1 MSDSHTKNLYLSYI
15 HPHTSI
21 SKVSAISVSIPLS
34 LRKAIVSLQ
43 RNIPQERN
51 ADGNPSPW
59 KALWRNSGN
68 GLYYMRNY
76 IQTDTV
82 RISAIY
88 LRTGGTPEIAHYAT
102 EWMVTVIPFITSS
115 GEVGKKRGFTSKL
128 GYLYPSS
135 SHNLLSIVFSSSFVM
150 KCTGLSIY
158 YAQRIQLIVPFV
170 F

>member
-1 MSDSHTKNLYLSYI
+1 MTVFMCVRNAGTPWTGIIRRHLTLKRKLS
-15 HPHTSI
+15 
-21 SKVSAISVSIPLS
+21 
-34 LRKAIVSLQ
+34 VSLQ

-135 SHNLLSIVFSSSFVM
+135 SHLHEKIICHFFGKCFHIFQTNLIQEVLFSHF
-150 KCTGLSIY
+150 
-158 YAQRIQLIVPFV
+158 
-170 F
+170 

>member
-1 MSDSHTKNLYLSYI
+1 
-15 HPHTSI
+15 
-21 SKVSAISVSIPLS
+21 
-34 LRKAIVSLQ
+34 
-43 RNIPQERN
+43 
-51 ADGNPSPW
+51 
-59 KALWRNSGN
+59 
-68 GLYYMRNY
+68 MRNY

-135 SHNLLSIVFSSSFVM
+135 SLFHHIKGAGKNRNTFLFFIL
-150 KCTGLSIY
+150 G
-158 YAQRIQLIVPFV
+158 PGG
-170 F
+170 

>member
-1 MSDSHTKNLYLSYI
+1 
-15 HPHTSI
+15 
-21 SKVSAISVSIPLS
+21 
-34 LRKAIVSLQ
+34 
-43 RNIPQERN
+43 
-51 ADGNPSPW
+51 
-59 KALWRNSGN
+59 
-68 GLYYMRNY
+68 MRNY

-135 SHNLLSIVFSSSFVM
+135 SHLHEKIICHFFGKCFHIFQTNLIQEVLFSHF
-150 KCTGLSIY
+150 
-158 YAQRIQLIVPFV
+158 
-170 F
+170 

>member
-1 MSDSHTKNLYLSYI
+1 MCVRNAETPWTGIIRRHSTLKRKLS
-15 HPHTSI
+15 
-21 SKVSAISVSIPLS
+21 
-34 LRKAIVSLQ
+34 VSLQ
-43 RNIPQERN
+43 KNIPQERN

-135 SHNLLSIVFSSSFVM
+135 SQDLHTFHMPLQKTWHKLLRKRCPSLRMRSCFHLSISFP
-150 KCTGLSIY
+150 LS
-158 YAQRIQLIVPFV
+158 
-170 F
+170 

>member
-1 MSDSHTKNLYLSYI
+1 
-15 HPHTSI
+15 
-21 SKVSAISVSIPLS
+21 
-34 LRKAIVSLQ
+34 
-43 RNIPQERN
+43 
-51 ADGNPSPW
+51 
-59 KALWRNSGN
+59 
-68 GLYYMRNY
+68 MRNY

-135 SHNLLSIVFSSSFVM
+135 SQDLHTFHMPLQ
-150 KCTGLSIY
+150 KT
-158 YAQRIQLIVPFV
+158 
-170 F
+170 